1 MKLPAWGWV
10 ALILAAVFSIWSY
23 GNGRAAQA
31 LALARA
37 DSLNWAVARHDS
49 LEGSRDSARTALASS
64 ILAFDRT
71 RDSLATVAEVAGRRS
86 RVNLARLEDVL
97 NDSASVIPDTV
108 RIVVMETIEGLETER
123 NVCQAQLS
131 TCEETRL
138 RLESRIMLDST
149 SISEKDSL
157 LGVYNVQLGD
167 ALKNRKRPG
176 GPLRWLERGLAVF
189 AIVTIVTGR

>member
-1 MKLPAWGWV
+1 MKLPAWAWG
-10 ALILAAVFSIWSY
+10 ALGLLGFLTVWSY
-23 GNGRAAQA
+23 GNSRAAEA

-49 LEGSRDSARTALASS
+49 LEGSRDSARSALASS

-71 RDSLATVAEVAGRRS
+71 RDSLATVAEIAGRRS
-86 RVNLARLEDVL
+86 LVNLARLEDVL
-97 NDSASVIPDTV
+97 NDSMSVIPDTV

-131 TCEETRL
+131 TCEATRL

-149 SISEKDSL
+149 SLSEKDSL

-167 ALKNRKRPG
+167 ALKSRKRPA
-176 GPLRWLERGLAVF
+176 GPFRWLERGLAVF